1 MLTATIPAQTIIL
14 SHELPWH
21 PLISVFLFHFCHPPQ
36 STCSL
41 KPELTSENAG
51 LTIYCHHISPFNNVL
66 SLRIKSTFLTYF
78 HTNYSHSSGEEE
90 MPNEDVKPTELMID
104 LLEERK
110 KGAIQ
115 EVTSRVQFEALTSW
129 AHKRERIHSLSL
141 SFRRQR
147 LRHHPKKQIQEKLW
161 GMLGVSLLIELCS
174 VCPKSPWHLQTL
186 WGLAE
191 ETCFLLWSRAQIF

>member
-1 MLTATIPAQTIIL
+1 
-14 SHELPWH
+14 
-21 PLISVFLFHFCHPPQ
+21 
-36 STCSL
+36 
-41 KPELTSENAG
+41 
-51 LTIYCHHISPFNNVL
+51 
-66 SLRIKSTFLTYF
+66 
-78 HTNYSHSSGEEE
+78 

-147 LRHHPKKQIQEKLW
+147 LRHHPKKQRQEKL
-161 GMLGVSLLIELCS
+161 
-174 VCPKSPWHLQTL
+174 
-186 WGLAE
+186 
-191 ETCFLLWSRAQIF
+191 